1 MEKRGHMTEE
11 RSGAGSGR
19 WKAVLTEGPVGRTL
33 ARLTVPMVA
42 GILGMVAF
50 NLTDT
55 FFVGR
60 LGTTELAALSFTFP
74 FVLVLV
80 RFILGIGIGAS
91 ALISRAVGRGDAHEV
106 RRVTTDSLSLALLL
120 VVIFVAVGFPLV
132 EPVFRALGADGEIL
146 PLVKTYM
153 SIWLAGLL
161 FVFFPMVGNNAIRA
175 NGDTKKPALIM
186 LTAVCVNIILDYLL
200 IFGIGPFPRLGL
212 AGAALATVISR
223 MITFTLSFYIVYFR
237 LKMLTFERVPL
248 SEVLSSWKKIL
259 FIGMPAAMTRVIAP
273 IGIGVITSLI
283 ARTGPK
289 GVAAFGVA
297 SRVEFFAIAVVFALS
312 SVLNPFTG
320 QNWGAAKNH
329 RVKKGISLSNRF
341 AFLWGVGMFV
351 LLAALAGP
359 IASIFSRD
367 PEVVSMIVLYIRIVA
382 AAYCMY
388 GVFVIC
394 SLVLNVLHRP
404 IHAAMLAAGQTFIL
418 TVPMAWAGMK
428 IAGPKGIFAGIG
440 VSYVIAGFLA
450 WLMIRHVLSRL
461 EESG

>member
-1 MEKRGHMTEE
+1 MTDHSSAA
-11 RSGAGSGR
+11 RNGR
-19 WKAVLTEGPVGRTL
+19 WKAVLTEGAVGRTL

-60 LGTTELAALSFTFP
+60 LGTAELAALSFTFP

-80 RFILGIGIGAS
+80 RFILGLGIGAS

-106 RRVTTDSLSLALLL
+106 RRVTTDALSLALLL
-120 VVIFVAVGFPLV
+120 VVIFVAVGYPV
-132 EPVFRALGADGEIL
+132 MGRVFRALGADGEIL

-175 NGDTKKPALIM
+175 NGDMKTPALIM
-186 LTAVCVNIILDYLL
+186 LTAVCANVILDYLL

-212 AGAALATVISR
+212 AGAALATVLSR
-223 MITFTLSFYIVYFR
+223 MITFTLSFYIIYFR

-248 SEVLSSWKKIL
+248 AVVLSSWKKIL
-259 FIGMPAAMTRVIAP
+259 YIGLPAAMTRVIAP

-297 SRVEFFAIAVVFALS
+297 SRIEFFAIAVVFAIS

-341 AFLWGVGMFV
+341 AFLWGIGMFA
-351 LLAALAGP
+351 LLAILAGP
-359 IASIFSRD
+359 IASVFSGD

-382 AAYCMY
+382 AGYCMY
-388 GVFVIC
+388 GVFVIS

-404 IHAAMLAAGQTFIL
+404 IHAALLSAGQTFVL

-428 IAGPKGIFAGIG
+428 IAGLEGLFAGIG
-440 VSYVIAGFLA
+440 VSYLIAGVFA

-461 EESG
+461 EERG

>member
-1 MEKRGHMTEE
+1 MTEE

-440 VSYVIAGFLA
+440 VSYVIAGFFA

>member
-1 MEKRGHMTEE
+1 MTDD
-11 RSGAGSGR
+11 SSAAGSGR

-42 GILGMVAF
+42 GIVGMVAF

-55 FFVGR
+55 FFVSR

-74 FVLVLV
+74 LVLVLV
-80 RFILGIGIGAS
+80 RFTLGLGIGAS
-91 ALISRAVGRGDAHEV
+91 SLISRAVGRGDAHAV
-106 RRVTTDSLSLALLL
+106 QRITTDCLSLALLL
-120 VVIFVAVGFPLV
+120 VVIFVAVGFPIMD
-132 EPVFRALGADGEIL
+132 PVFRALGAEGEIL
-146 PLVKTYM
+146 SLVKTYM

-161 FVFFPMVGNNAIRA
+161 FVFFPMIGNNAIRA

-186 LTAVCVNIILDYLL
+186 LTAVTVNIILDYLL
-200 IFGIGPFPRLGL
+200 IFGVGPFPRLGL

-223 MITFTLSFYIVYFR
+223 MITFMLSFYIVYFR
-237 LKMLTFERVPL
+237 LKMLTFERVPFA
-248 SEVLSSWKKIL
+248 VILSSWKKIL
-259 FIGMPAAMTRVIAP
+259 YIGLPAAMTRVIAP

-297 SRVEFFAIAVVFALS
+297 SRIEFFAIAVVFALS

-341 AFLWGVGMFV
+341 ALLWGIGMFT
-351 LLAALAGP
+351 LLAVFAEP

-367 PEVVSMIVLYIRIVA
+367 PEVVYAIILYMRVVA

-388 GVFVIC
+388 GVFVIS

-404 IHAAMLAAGQTFIL
+404 IHAALLSAVQTFAL
-418 TVPMAWAGMK
+418 TVPMAWVGMK
-428 IAGPKGIFAGIG
+428 LAGLKGLFFGIGLSYFIAGLA
-440 VSYVIAGFLA
+440 A
-450 WLMIRHVLSRL
+450 WLVVRHVLSRL
-461 EESG
+461 EERG